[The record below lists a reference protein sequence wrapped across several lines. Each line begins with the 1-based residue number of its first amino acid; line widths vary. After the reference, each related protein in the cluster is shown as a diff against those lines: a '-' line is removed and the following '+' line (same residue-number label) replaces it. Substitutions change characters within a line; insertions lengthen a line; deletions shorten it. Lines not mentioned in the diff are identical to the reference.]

1 MQHSSPLSNHRF
13 VEVLLAAIALVTPVA
28 HAQMHFGSPNRIVLG
43 PKAVTLQAGRTG
55 QKPSTPQID
64 MTLVGPG
71 PIGAATTT
79 NLFAQVAI
87 GGGYTTVFTFLN
99 TGSDPATG
107 SLILTAD
114 DGTPLNATLASPGP
128 GGGVVGSS
136 TPINVLPGG
145 TQFVTASAVSPA
157 DSTKAGWARVESSG
171 GSLGGVATFQVI
183 SGSALTTIVGVLSAP
198 ATSSATIP
206 VDDDGTLGAQSRF
219 TGYAVA
225 NPGNTDI
232 NIKID
237 LVNPD
242 GSLSQAITPTV
253 LNPLRPGSHIARFL
267 WQDLTPNLQFRGSMV
282 LIEQAG
288 QQFSVVALV
297 QNQGLFTAI
306 PVIPAKAPN
315 VP

>member
-1 MQHSSPLSNHRF
+1 M
-13 VEVLLAAIALVTPVA
+13 
-28 HAQMHFGSPNRIVLG
+28 
-43 PKAVTLQAGRTG
+43 
-55 QKPSTPQID
+55 PQVD

-99 TGSDPATG
+99 TGSAAVTG

-128 GGGVVGSS
+128 GGGAVGSS
-136 TPINVLPGG
+136 APINVPPGG
-145 TQFVTASAVSPA
+145 TQFVTAGAVSPA
-157 DSTKAGWARVESSG
+157 DPTKAGWARVESEG
-171 GSLGGVATFQVI
+171 GSLGGVATFQFL
-183 SGSALTTIVGVLSAP
+183 SGTTLTTIVGVLSAD

-225 NPGNTDI
+225 NTGNTDI
-232 NIKID
+232 NIRIT

-242 GSLSQAITPTV
+242 GSLLQTISPAT
-253 LNPLRPGSHIARFL
+253 LNPLRPGAHTARFL
-267 WQDLTPNLQFRGSMV
+267 WQDINPSFQFRGSMV

-315 VP
+315 IP